1 MTVAVPAAVASNGDY
16 TDNVYSGK
24 QDHRAQ
30 VCAILEKEDCIPRH
44 VIATEVEWFYDVL
57 GLDDMYF
64 MLENPATVAG
74 HITALYGAQLSSINK
89 ANPVSITFDS
99 RHEDGAVF
107 IHNSVP
113 GISKTEGPHFEKLID
128 AEYLDVSVPQK
139 AYRVESYR
147 SRGKVSKSLDA
158 SLRTYFVSA
167 CDFVNPSPEGD
178 AATDIAQVSDRTFL
192 AKATPHV
199 LDLYGA
205 VITKVLS
212 RSGPVIVS
220 DELPAGG
227 YRLVIG
233 YRQRSTQ
240 GFFSALSDLYHYYNL
255 FTSRKYVEQFSNGV
269 TIVSLYLDLAKH
281 AKRLAAGSGTS
292 SEPSSTP
299 ASSCASPL
307 QSAVGLPPTS
317 IEASVGQ
324 IMREASL
331 LFCIPNTPFQTL
343 FKTGELSV
351 QEAVYAYAGWVFAQH
366 FLNRL
371 GSEYATLVEILDPA
385 DATDVEVLAKLKKRL
400 RQETFTRELIL
411 DILLRHRELVKD
423 LYAHFADVHY
433 VSSDMSG
440 SGSRLADRAVGGLVA
455 SLSMT
460 RLQDKAPLSTDELLL
475 KITRVTTNDH
485 DAMVMRALLD
495 FNTHVLKTN
504 FYQPTKVALSFRMDP
519 GFLPAIE
526 YPAKPYGLFLVIGNE
541 FRGFHVRFQDV
552 ARGGIRIVRS
562 RNAEAFSI
570 NQRTL
575 FDENYSLASTQH
587 RKNKDIP
594 EGGSKGTIL
603 LNLDAQDRPFVAFE
617 KYIDAIL
624 DLLLT
629 GESPGIKN
637 RLVDRL
643 GRNEILFLGP
653 DEGTAGYMDWA
664 SQHARKRGAS
674 FWKAFTTGKSQ
685 ALGGIPHDT
694 YGMTTRSVH
703 QYVLGVIRKLELDES
718 ACTKFQTGGP
728 DGDLGSNEIKI
739 SADRTTAVV
748 DGSGVLYDPQGIDRA
763 ELTRLATARQ
773 MIQHFDTAKLSPAGF
788 RVLVEDFQVALPDGT
803 LVNDG
808 LSFRNTFHLNRMAAA
823 DFFVPCGGRPES
835 IDINNVGQLFEEDG
849 SARFKYVIEGANLF
863 FTQDARLRLEKA
875 GVHLFKDAS
884 ANKGG
889 VTSSSLEVLAAL
901 ALNDEAFGRLMCKQ
915 DDGSLP
921 AFYQEYVADVQK
933 AIEANAARE
942 FECLWNEA
950 LRTGRPKSILS
961 DELSVAIVELRKSL
975 ETTNLWDNLPLRRLV
990 MSEALPARLLREI
1003 GLDTILERVPL
1014 NYLKAIFGAFLASHF
1029 VYEYGTSPGQ
1039 FAFFEFMSRYHAK
1052 AQSTDL

>member
-1 MTVAVPAAVASNGDY
+1 MTVVESSAPVNHSGY

-24 QDHRAQ
+24 QEHRAQ
-30 VCAILEKEDCIPRH
+30 VNAILEKEDMIPKHR
-44 VIATEVEWFYDVL
+44 IESEVGWFYDTL

-64 MLENPATVAG
+64 MFEKPETVAG
-74 HITALYGAQLSSINK
+74 HIAALYGSSLSTSNTSK
-89 ANPVSITFDS
+89 AYSVGFES
-99 RHEDGAVF
+99 RYENGAVF

-113 GISKTEGPHFEKLID
+113 GISKTDGVSYEKIVD
-128 AEYLDVSVPQK
+128 SEYLDNSVPEK

-158 SLRTYFVSA
+158 SLRAYFINK
-167 CDFVNPSPEGD
+167 CDFVTAEPSDEE
-178 AATDIAQVSDRTFL
+178 ASDINKVSDRTFL
-192 AKATPHV
+192 AKASPSV
-199 LDLYGA
+199 LELYSG
-205 VITKVLS
+205 VIAKVLS
-212 RSGPVIVS
+212 RTGPVIVS
-220 DELPAGG
+220 DELPSGEH
-227 YRLVIG
+227 RVVIG

-240 GFFSALSDLYHYYNL
+240 GYFSALSDLYHYYSM
-255 FTSRKYVEQFSNGV
+255 FSSRKYVEQFSNGV
-269 TIVSLYLDLAKH
+269 TIISMYLDLVKH
-281 AKRLAAGSGTS
+281 AKRLAAGSGS
-292 SEPSSTP
+292 SSGSSSSTGSPMLTASGAP
-299 ASSCASPL
+299 AS
-307 QSAVGLPPTS
+307 
-317 IEASVGQ
+317 IEDNVAQ
-324 IMREASL
+324 IKKEASL

-343 FKTGELSV
+343 FKTGVLSV
-351 QEAVYAYAGWVFAQH
+351 QEAVYGYTGWIFAQH

-371 GSEYATLVEILDPA
+371 GSEYATLVEILDPT
-385 DATDVEVLAKLKKRL
+385 DPTDVEVLAKLKKRL

-411 DILLRHRELVKD
+411 DILLRHHELLKD
-423 LYAHFADVHY
+423 LYAHFANVHY
-433 VSSDMSG
+433 VQADAASVTG
-440 SGSRLADRAVGGLVA
+440 VGHLAARLKDDLHM
-455 SLSMT
+455 SLSME
-460 RLQDKAPLSTDELLL
+460 RLQDKVPMTTEDLRV

-495 FNTHVLKTN
+495 FNEHVLKTN

-526 YPAKPYGLFLVIGNE
+526 YPTKPYGLFLVIGNE

-562 RNAEAFSI
+562 RNPEAFSI

-603 LNLDAQDRPFVAFE
+603 LNMDAQDKPFVAFE
-617 KYIDAIL
+617 KYVDAML

-643 GRNEILFLGP
+643 GRNEILFFGP

-664 SQHARKRGAS
+664 SQHARKRGAP

-685 ALGGIPHDT
+685 TLGGIPHDT

-703 QYVLGVIRKLELDES
+703 QYVLGIIRELDLDES

-739 SADRTTAVV
+739 SHDRTTAVV
-748 DGSGVLYDPQGIDRA
+748 DGSGVLYDPSGIDRE
-763 ELTRLATARQ
+763 ELLRLATARQ
-773 MIQHFDTAKLSPAGF
+773 MIQHFDTTKLSAEGF
-788 RVLVEDFQVALPDGT
+788 RVLVDDFQVTLPDGT
-803 LVNDG
+803 LVQDG
-808 LSFRNTFHLNRMAAA
+808 LSFRNTFHINPLAAA

-835 IDINNVGQLFEEDG
+835 IDINNVGSLFDAEG
-849 SARFKYVIEGANLF
+849 TPRFKYVVEGANLF

-901 ALNDEAFGRLMCKQ
+901 SFTDEEFSRLMCQ
-915 DDGSLP
+915 QPDGSLP
-921 AFYQEYVADVQK
+921 SFYQEYVADVQRF
-933 AIEANAARE
+933 IESNAARE
-942 FECLWNEA
+942 FSCLWSESK
-950 LRTGRPKSILS
+950 RTGKSKSILS
-961 DELSVAIVELRKSL
+961 DELSVAIVELRKNL
-975 ETTNLWDNLPLRRLV
+975 ESTNLWDNVALRRLI
-990 MSEALPARLLREI
+990 MREALPKRLLKEVE
-1003 GLDTILERVPL
+1003 LDTVLKRVPL
-1014 NYLKAIFGAFLASHF
+1014 NYLKAIFGAYLASHF
-1029 VYEYGTSPGQ
+1029 VYEYGADPGQ
-1039 FAFFEFMSRYHAK
+1039 FAFFEFMSRYNAK
-1052 AQSTDL
+1052 AEEAN

>member
-1 MTVAVPAAVASNGDY
+1 MTVAETISAQGDY

-30 VCAILEKEDCIPRH
+30 VCTILEQENAIPRH
-44 VIATEVEWFYDVL
+44 LIDAEVNWFYDVL

-64 MLENPATVAG
+64 MLESPTAVAR
-74 HITALYGAQLSSINK
+74 HITSLYGAQLSSAGQDNAIN
-89 ANPVSITFDS
+89 VTFQN
-99 RHEDGAVF
+99 RHESGAVF

-113 GISKTEGPHFEKLID
+113 GMSKTEGPHFEQMID
-128 AEYLDVSVPQK
+128 ADYLDISVPQK

-158 SLRTYFVSA
+158 SLRTYFVNA
-167 CDFVNPSPEGD
+167 CDFVNAAPEGD
-178 AATDIAQVSDRTFL
+178 AVHDISQVSDRTFL

-199 LDLYGA
+199 LDLYSG
-205 VITKVLS
+205 VIAKVLC
-212 RSGPVIVS
+212 RTGPVIVS
-220 DELPAGG
+220 DKLPSGAH
-227 YRLVIG
+227 RLVIG

-240 GFFSALSDLYHYYNL
+240 GFFAALSDLYHYYSMYS
-255 FTSRKYVEQFSNGV
+255 SRKYVEQFSNGV
-269 TIVSLYLDLAKH
+269 TVISLN
-281 AKRLAAGSGTS
+281 
-292 SEPSSTP
+292 
-299 ASSCASPL
+299 ASPVL
-307 QSAVGLPPTS
+307 SATVPQAS
-317 IEASVGQ
+317 IEECVSQ
-324 IMREASL
+324 IKKEASL
-331 LFCIPNTPFQTL
+331 LYCIPNTPFQTL

-351 QEAVYAYAGWVFAQH
+351 QEAVYANAGWIFAQH

-371 GSEYATLVEILDPA
+371 GSEYATLAEILDPT
-385 DATDVEVLAKLKKRL
+385 DATDIEVLSKLKKRL
-400 RQETFTRELIL
+400 RQETFTRELVL
-411 DILLRHRELVKD
+411 DILLRHHELVKD
-423 LYAHFADVHY
+423 LYAHFAHVHY
-433 VSSDMSG
+433 VSSDS
-440 SGSRLADRAVGGLVA
+440 SSAVNRVADRLKADLHV

-460 RLQDKAPLSTDELLL
+460 RMQDQMPLTSEELQL
-475 KITRVTTNDH
+475 KIARVTSNAN

-495 FNTHVLKTN
+495 FNEHILKTN

-519 GFLPAIE
+519 GFLPAVE
-526 YPAKPYGLFLVIGNE
+526 YPAKPYGVFLVIGNE

-617 KYIDAIL
+617 KYVDSIL

-629 GESPGIKN
+629 GETPGIKN
-637 RLVDRL
+637 KLVDRL
-643 GRNEILFLGP
+643 GRNEILFFGP

-664 SQHARKRGAS
+664 SQHARKRGAP

-685 ALGGIPHDT
+685 SLGGIPHDT

-703 QYVLGVIRKLELDES
+703 QYVVGIMRKLDLDES

-739 SADRTTAVV
+739 SHDRTTAIV

-763 ELTRLATARQ
+763 ELSRLAEARL
-773 MIQHFDTAKLSPAGF
+773 MVQHFDTAKLSPQGF
-788 RVLVEDFQVALPDGT
+788 RVLVDDFQVTLPDGT
-803 LVNDG
+803 LVQDG
-808 LSFRNTFHLNRMAAA
+808 LAFRNTFHTNRLAAA

-835 IDINNVGQLFEEDG
+835 IDINNVGMLFDEDG
-849 SARFKYVIEGANLF
+849 STRFKYVVEGANLF

-901 ALNDEAFGRLMCKQ
+901 SLTDDEFGRLMCKQ
-915 DDGSLP
+915 PDGSLP
-921 AFYQEYVADVQK
+921 TFYQEYVADVQA
-933 AIEANAARE
+933 AIESNAARE
-942 FECLWNEA
+942 FECLWNESKA
-950 LRTGRPKSILS
+950 SGNKPKCVLS
-961 DELSVAIVELRKSL
+961 DDLSVAIVDLRKNL
-975 ETTNLWDNLPLRRLV
+975 ESTNLWDNVPLRRLI
-990 MSEALPARLLREI
+990 MREALPARLLQEV
-1003 GLDTILERVPL
+1003 GLDTILQRVPL
-1014 NYLKAIFGAFLASHF
+1014 NYLKAIFGAYLASHF
-1029 VYEYGTSPGQ
+1029 VYEYGTSPSQ
-1039 FAFFEFMSRYHAK
+1039 FAFFEFMSRFYAK
-1052 AQSTDL
+1052 ADSSSA

>member
-1 MTVAVPAAVASNGDY
+1 MTVLDPVSANSDY

-30 VCAILEKEDCIPRH
+30 VCAILEQEGSIPQH
-44 VIATEVEWFYDVL
+44 LIDAEVDWFYNVL

-64 MLENPATVAG
+64 MVEAPTTVAS
-74 HITALYGAQLSSINK
+74 HLTSLYGSQLSSAGQDNLV
-89 ANPVSITFDS
+89 NVTFQTRYES
-99 RHEDGAVF
+99 GAVF

-113 GISKTEGPHFEKLID
+113 GVSKTEGPHFEQMID
-128 AEYLDVSVPQK
+128 AEYLDISVPQK

-158 SLRTYFVSA
+158 SLRTYFVNA
-167 CDFVNPSPEGD
+167 CDFVNPTPEGD
-178 AATDIAQVSDRTFL
+178 AVNDIAQVSDRTFL

-199 LDLYGA
+199 LDLYGG
-205 VITKVLS
+205 VIAKVLC

-220 DELPAGG
+220 DELPSGG

-240 GFFSALSDLYHYYNL
+240 GFYSALSDLYHYYSMYS
-255 FTSRKYVEQFSNGV
+255 SRKYVEQFSNGV
-269 TIVSLYLDLAKH
+269 TIISLYLDLAKH
-281 AKRLAAGSGTS
+281 AKKLTHSGAGSCTTS
-292 SEPSSTP
+292 SN
-299 ASSCASPL
+299 ASPVL
-307 QSAVGLPPTS
+307 SAAMPHTS
-317 IEASVGQ
+317 IEECVAQ
-324 IMREASL
+324 IKKEASL

-351 QEAVYAYAGWVFAQH
+351 QEAVYANVGWIFAQH

-371 GSEYATLVEILDPA
+371 GSEYATLAEILDPN

-400 RQETFTRELIL
+400 RQETFTRELVL
-411 DILLRHRELVKD
+411 DILLRHRELIKD
-423 LYAHFADVHY
+423 LYAHFAHVHY
-433 VSSDMSG
+433 VSADAG
-440 SGSRLADRAVGGLVA
+440 SAVSKVADRLKADLHV

-460 RLQDKAPLSTDELLL
+460 RLQEQEPLSSDELRL
-475 KITRVTTNDH
+475 KITRITTNDH

-495 FNTHVLKTN
+495 FNEHVLKTN

-526 YPAKPYGLFLVIGNE
+526 YPTKPYGLFLVIGNE

-603 LNLDAQDRPFVAFE
+603 LNMDAQDKPFVAFE
-617 KYIDAIL
+617 KYVDAVL

-629 GESPGIKN
+629 GETPGIKN

-643 GRNEILFLGP
+643 GHNEILFFGP

-664 SQHARKRGAS
+664 SQHARKRGAP

-685 ALGGIPHDT
+685 TLGGIPHDT

-703 QYVLGVIRKLELDES
+703 QYVLGIMRQLGLDES
-718 ACTKFQTGGP
+718 ECTKLQTGGP

-739 SADRTTAVV
+739 SHDRTTAIV

-763 ELTRLATARQ
+763 ELARLADARQ
-773 MIQHFDTAKLSPAGF
+773 MIQEFDASKLSSDGF
-788 RVLVEDFQVALPDGT
+788 RVLVDDFQITLPDGT
-803 LVNDG
+803 HVQDG
-808 LSFRNTFHLNRMAAA
+808 LSFRNSFHVNPLAAA

-835 IDINNVGQLFEEDG
+835 IDINNVGKLFDTDG
-849 SARFKYVIEGANLF
+849 TTRFKYVVEGANLF

-901 ALNDEAFGRLMCKQ
+901 SLTDDEFGRLMCKQ
-915 DDGSLP
+915 SDGSLP
-921 AFYQEYVADVQK
+921 AFYQEYVAGVQN

-942 FECLWNEA
+942 FECLWNESKA
-950 LRTGRPKSILS
+950 TGKSKSVLS
-961 DELSVAIVELRKSL
+961 DDLSVAIVELRKNL
-975 ETTNLWDNLPLRRLV
+975 ESTTLWDNVALRHLIMR
-990 MSEALPARLLREI
+990 EALPARLLKEI
-1003 GLDTILERVPL
+1003 GLDTILARVPL
-1014 NYLKAIFGAFLASHF
+1014 NYLKAIFGAYLASHF
-1029 VYEYGTSPGQ
+1029 VYEYGTSPSQ
-1039 FAFFEFMSRYHAK
+1039 FAFFEFMSRYYAK
-1052 AQSTDL
+1052 ADSAV

>member
-1 MTVAVPAAVASNGDY
+1 MTVADPLSAVSDGDY

-24 QDHRAQ
+24 QEHRAQ

-44 VIATEVEWFYDVL
+44 LIDTQVGWFYDVL

-74 HITALYGAQLSSINK
+74 HITSLYGAQLSNINK
-89 ANPVSITFDS
+89 AGPVRITFDS
-99 RHEDGAVF
+99 RHESGAVF

-113 GISKTEGPHFEKLID
+113 GISKTEGPHFEQMID
-128 AEYLDVSVPQK
+128 AEYLDISVPQT

-158 SLRTYFVSA
+158 SLRTYFVNA
-167 CDFVNPSPEGD
+167 CDFVNPNPEGD
-178 AATDIAQVSDRTFL
+178 AVRDISQVSDRTFL

-199 LDLYGA
+199 LDLYST
-205 VITKVLS
+205 VIDKVLA
-212 RSGPVIVS
+212 RTGPVIVS
-220 DELPAGG
+220 DELPNGG
-227 YRLVIG
+227 YRLVLG
-233 YRQRSTQ
+233 YRQRSTR
-240 GFFSALSDLYHYYNL
+240 GFYSAMSDLYHYYHMYS
-255 FTSRKYVEQFSNGV
+255 SRKYVEQFSNGV
-269 TIVSLYLDLAKH
+269 TIISLYLDLARH
-281 AKRLAAGSGTS
+281 LAVGSENGSSVTS
-292 SEPSSTP
+292 SS
-299 ASSCASPL
+299 ASPL
-307 QSAVGLPPTS
+307 LTPAVLPP
-317 IEASVGQ
+317 ASLEEGVGQ
-324 IMREASL
+324 IMKEASL
-331 LFCIPNTPFQTL
+331 LFCIPNTPFQTQ

-351 QEAVYAYAGWVFAQH
+351 QEAVYAYAGWIFAQH

-371 GSEYATLVEILDPA
+371 GSEYATLVEILDPT

-400 RQETFTRELIL
+400 RQETFTRELVL

-423 LYAHFADVHY
+423 LYAHFAHVHHVSVDVA
-433 VSSDMSG
+433 SG
-440 SGSRLADRAVGGLVA
+440 STVSDRLKTNLHV

-460 RLQDKAPLSTDELLL
+460 RLQVKTPLTSEELQL
-475 KITRVTTNDH
+475 KIARVTTNVNE
-485 DAMVMRALLD
+485 ATVMRALLD
-495 FNTHVLKTN
+495 FNDHVLKTN
-504 FYQPTKVALSFRMDP
+504 FYQLTKVALSFRMDP

-526 YPAKPYGLFLVIGNE
+526 YPVKPYGLLLVIGSE

-570 NQRTL
+570 NQRAL

-603 LNLDAQDRPFVAFE
+603 LNLDAQDRPFAAFE
-617 KYIDAIL
+617 KYVDAIL

-643 GRNEILFLGP
+643 GRNEILFFGP

-664 SQHARKRGAS
+664 SQHARKRGAP

-685 ALGGIPHDT
+685 SLGGIPHDT

-703 QYVLGVIRKLELDES
+703 QYVLGLVRQLGLDEA

-739 SADRTTAVV
+739 SHDRTMAIV
-748 DGSGVLYDPQGIDRA
+748 DGSGVLYDPQGIDRS
-763 ELTRLATARQ
+763 ELARLADARL
-773 MIQHFDTAKLSPAGF
+773 MIQHFDTAKLGSTGF
-788 RVLVEDFQVALPDGT
+788 RVLVDDFQVTLPDGT
-803 LVNDG
+803 LVQDG
-808 LSFRNTFHLNRMAAA
+808 LSFRNTFHLNHMAAA

-849 SARFKYVIEGANLF
+849 TARFKYIVEGANLF

-901 ALNDEAFGRLMCKQ
+901 SLTDDAFSRLMCKQ
-915 DDGSLP
+915 ADGSLP
-921 AFYQEYVADVQK
+921 VFYQEYVADVQA

-942 FECLWNEA
+942 FECLWNESKA
-950 LRTGRPKSILS
+950 TGKSKSVLS

-975 ETTNLWDNLPLRRLV
+975 EDTNLWDNVPLRRLI
-990 MSEALPARLLREI
+990 MHEALPARLLREI

-1029 VYEYGTSPGQ
+1029 VYEYGTTPSQ
-1039 FAFFEFMSRYHAK
+1039 FAFFEFMSRYYAK
-1052 AQSTDL
+1052 AEKAEL

>member
-1 MTVAVPAAVASNGDY
+1 
-16 TDNVYSGK
+16 
-24 QDHRAQ
+24 
-30 VCAILEKEDCIPRH
+30 
-44 VIATEVEWFYDVL
+44 
-57 GLDDMYF
+57 
-64 MLENPATVAG
+64 
-74 HITALYGAQLSSINK
+74 
-89 ANPVSITFDS
+89 
-99 RHEDGAVF
+99 
-107 IHNSVP
+107 
-113 GISKTEGPHFEKLID
+113 ID
-128 AEYLDVSVPQK
+128 AEYLDISVPQK

-158 SLRTYFVSA
+158 SLRTYFVNA
-167 CDFVNPSPEGD
+167 CDFVNPTPEGD
-178 AATDIAQVSDRTFL
+178 AVNDIAQVSDRTFL

-199 LDLYGA
+199 LDLYGG
-205 VITKVLS
+205 VIAKVLC

-220 DELPAGG
+220 DELPNGG

-240 GFFSALSDLYHYYNL
+240 GFYSAMSDLYHYYSMYS
-255 FTSRKYVEQFSNGV
+255 SRKYVEQFSNGA
-269 TIVSLYLDLAKH
+269 TIISLYLDLAKH
-281 AKRLAAGSGTS
+281 AKKLTHSGAGSSSTS
-292 SEPSSTP
+292 SN
-299 ASSCASPL
+299 ASPVL
-307 QSAVGLPPTS
+307 SAAIPHAS
-317 IEASVGQ
+317 IEECVAQ
-324 IMREASL
+324 IKKEASL

-351 QEAVYAYAGWVFAQH
+351 QEAVYANVGWIFAQH

-371 GSEYATLVEILDPA
+371 GSEYATLAEILDPN

-400 RQETFTRELIL
+400 RQETFTRELVL
-411 DILLRHRELVKD
+411 DILLRHRELIKD
-423 LYAHFADVHY
+423 LYAHFAHVHY
-433 VSSDMSG
+433 VSADSG
-440 SGSRLADRAVGGLVA
+440 SAVSKVADRLKADLHV

-460 RLQDKAPLSTDELLL
+460 RLQDQEPLSSDELRL

-495 FNTHVLKTN
+495 FNEHVLKTN

-526 YPAKPYGLFLVIGNE
+526 YPTKPYGLFLIIGNE

-603 LNLDAQDRPFVAFE
+603 LNPDAQDKPFVAFE
-617 KYIDAIL
+617 KYVDAML

-629 GESPGIKN
+629 GETPGIKN

-643 GRNEILFLGP
+643 GHNEILFFGP

-664 SQHARKRGAS
+664 SQHARKRGAP

-685 ALGGIPHDT
+685 TLGGIPHDT

-703 QYVLGVIRKLELDES
+703 QYVLGIMRQLGLDES
-718 ACTKFQTGGP
+718 ECTKLQTGGP

-739 SADRTTAVV
+739 SHDRTTAIV

-763 ELTRLATARQ
+763 ELARLADARQ
-773 MIQHFDTAKLSPAGF
+773 MIQEFDTSKLSSDGF
-788 RVLVEDFQVALPDGT
+788 RVLVDDFQITLPDGT
-803 LVNDG
+803 HVQDG
-808 LSFRNTFHLNRMAAA
+808 LSFRNTFHVNPLAAA

-835 IDINNVGQLFEEDG
+835 IDINNVGKLFDADG
-849 SARFKYVIEGANLF
+849 TARFKYVVEGANLF

-901 ALNDEAFGRLMCKQ
+901 SLTDDEFGRLMCKQ
-915 DDGSLP
+915 SDGSLP
-921 AFYQEYVADVQK
+921 AFYQEYVAGVQN

-942 FECLWNEA
+942 FECLWNESKA
-950 LRTGRPKSILS
+950 TGKSKSVLS
-961 DELSVAIVELRKSL
+961 DDLSVAIVELRKNL
-975 ETTNLWDNLPLRRLV
+975 ESTTLWDNVALRHLIMR
-990 MSEALPARLLREI
+990 EALPARLLKEI
-1003 GLDTILERVPL
+1003 GLDTILARVPL
-1014 NYLKAIFGAFLASHF
+1014 NYLKAIFGAYLASHF
-1029 VYEYGTSPGQ
+1029 VYEY
-1039 FAFFEFMSRYHAK
+1039 
-1052 AQSTDL
+1052 

>member
-1 MTVAVPAAVASNGDY
+1 MTVLDPVSTNSDY

-30 VCAILEKEDCIPRH
+30 VCAILEQEGSIPQH
-44 VIATEVEWFYDVL
+44 LIDTEVDWFYNVL

-64 MLENPATVAG
+64 MLEAPTAVAR
-74 HITALYGAQLSSINK
+74 HLTSLYGSQLSSVGQDNLIS
-89 ANPVSITFDS
+89 VTFQT
-99 RHEDGAVF
+99 RHESGAVF

-113 GISKTEGPHFEKLID
+113 GVSKTEGPHFEQMID
-128 AEYLDVSVPQK
+128 AEYLDISVPQK

-158 SLRTYFVSA
+158 SLRTYFVNA
-167 CDFVNPSPEGD
+167 CDFVNPAPEGD
-178 AATDIAQVSDRTFL
+178 AVNDIAQVSDRTFL

-199 LDLYGA
+199 LDLYGG
-205 VITKVLS
+205 VIAKVLC

-220 DELPAGG
+220 GELPNGG

-240 GFFSALSDLYHYYNL
+240 GFYSAMSDLYHYYSMYS
-255 FTSRKYVEQFSNGV
+255 SRKYVEQFSNGV
-269 TIVSLYLDLAKH
+269 TIISLYLDLAKH
-281 AKRLAAGSGTS
+281 AKKLTHSGAGSSSTS
-292 SEPSSTP
+292 SN
-299 ASSCASPL
+299 ASPVL
-307 QSAVGLPPTS
+307 SAAIPHAS
-317 IEASVGQ
+317 IEECVAQ
-324 IMREASL
+324 IKKEASL

-351 QEAVYAYAGWVFAQH
+351 QEAVYANVGWIFAQH

-371 GSEYATLVEILDPA
+371 GSEYATLAEILDPN

-400 RQETFTRELIL
+400 RQETFTRELVL
-411 DILLRHRELVKD
+411 DILLRHRELIKD
-423 LYAHFADVHY
+423 LYAHFAHVHY
-433 VSSDMSG
+433 VSADSG
-440 SGSRLADRAVGGLVA
+440 SAVSKVADRLKADLHV

-460 RLQDKAPLSTDELLL
+460 RLQDQEPLSSDELRL

-495 FNTHVLKTN
+495 FNEHVLKTN

-526 YPAKPYGLFLVIGNE
+526 YPTKPYGLFLIIGNE

-603 LNLDAQDRPFVAFE
+603 LNPDAQDKPFVAFE
-617 KYIDAIL
+617 KYVDAML

-629 GESPGIKN
+629 GETPGIKN

-643 GRNEILFLGP
+643 GHNEILFFGP

-664 SQHARKRGAS
+664 SQHARKRGAP

-685 ALGGIPHDT
+685 TLGGIPHDT

-703 QYVLGVIRKLELDES
+703 QYVLGIMRQLGLDES
-718 ACTKFQTGGP
+718 ECTKLQTGGP

-739 SADRTTAVV
+739 SHDRTTAIV

-763 ELTRLATARQ
+763 ELARLADARQ
-773 MIQHFDTAKLSPAGF
+773 MIQEFDTSKLSSDGF
-788 RVLVEDFQVALPDGT
+788 RVLVDDFQITLPDGT
-803 LVNDG
+803 HVQDG
-808 LSFRNTFHLNRMAAA
+808 LSFRNTFHVNPLAAA

-835 IDINNVGQLFEEDG
+835 IDINNVGKLFDADG
-849 SARFKYVIEGANLF
+849 TARFKYVVEGANLF

-901 ALNDEAFGRLMCKQ
+901 SLTDDEFGRLMCKQ
-915 DDGSLP
+915 SDGSLP
-921 AFYQEYVADVQK
+921 AFYQEYVAGVQN

-942 FECLWNEA
+942 FECLWNESKA
-950 LRTGRPKSILS
+950 TGKSKSVLS
-961 DELSVAIVELRKSL
+961 DDLSVAIVELRKNL
-975 ETTNLWDNLPLRRLV
+975 ESTTLWDNVALRHLIMR
-990 MSEALPARLLREI
+990 EALPARLLKEI
-1003 GLDTILERVPL
+1003 GLDTILARVPL
-1014 NYLKAIFGAFLASHF
+1014 NYLKAIFGAYLASHF
-1029 VYEYGTSPGQ
+1029 VYEYGTSPSQ
-1039 FAFFEFMSRYHAK
+1039 FAFFEFMSRYYAK
-1052 AQSTDL
+1052 ADTAV